1 MDRASAQALELSA
14 MLAMRGEF
22 ALASGW
28 LGRARR
34 LLADRPIGFAHG
46 LLAYVDLSQSVDEGR
61 FDEAASAAEEL
72 RRLGER
78 LGVDTLRALGSLG
91 MGVVEVRRGHLSEGF
106 GNLDEAML
114 PVVAGTVAPDWAG
127 HIYCQITA
135 TCLEV
140 ADLSRVREWSDAAN
154 RWLQGF
160 PDAVMFNGVCRAHR
174 AYLLSVEG
182 DWRAA
187 EAEAEKV
194 ARELRELNVA
204 AVGEAEY
211 LLGEVHRVCGDR
223 CGHRPRGVGR
233 CRRTAASRGR
243 RPLPN
248 PRIPR
253 LGRPRGG
260 AGAPCHRW

>member
-1 MDRASAQALELSA
+1 VLCGRAGAARDRGPAAAEAAWWLGLLHECLHLTEQLHHRYIEAGDVDRAAAQALELSA

-114 PVVAGTVAPDWAG
+114 PVVAGTVARTGPVTS
-127 HIYCQITA
+127 TA
-135 TCLEV
+135 RSPRPSSRSPTCP
-140 ADLSRVREWSDAAN
+140 
-154 RWLQGF
+154 G
-160 PDAVMFNGVCRAHR
+160 
-174 AYLLSVEG
+174 
-182 DWRAA
+182 
-187 EAEAEKV
+187 
-194 ARELRELNVA
+194 
-204 AVGEAEY
+204 
-211 LLGEVHRVCGDR
+211 CGS
-223 CGHRPRGVGR
+223 GLM
-233 CRRTAASRGR
+233 RRTAGCKASRTR
-243 RPLPN
+243 
-248 PRIPR
+248 
-253 LGRPRGG
+253 
-260 AGAPCHRW
+260 

>member
-1 MDRASAQALELSA
+1 VGSAGVDRERLLERARTAHREHGYDAAYRALCSAGEQGPLATEDQQLLAEAAWWLGLLHECLRLTEQLHHRYIEAGDVDRAAAQALELSA

-61 FDEAASAAEEL
+61 FDEAVSAAEEL

-114 PVVAGTVAPDWAG
+114 PVVAGTVARTGRSHLLPD
-127 HIYCQITA
+127 HR
-135 TCLEV
+135 
-140 ADLSRVREWSDAAN
+140 DL
-154 RWLQGF
+154 
-160 PDAVMFNGVCRAHR
+160 P
-174 AYLLSVEG
+174 
-182 DWRAA
+182 
-187 EAEAEKV
+187 
-194 ARELRELNVA
+194 
-204 AVGEAEY
+204 
-211 LLGEVHRVCGDR
+211 
-223 CGHRPRGVGR
+223 
-233 CRRTAASRGR
+233 RGR
-243 RPLPN
+243 RPVL
-248 PRIPR
+248 
-253 LGRPRGG
+253 G
-260 AGAPCHRW
+260 AGVV